1 MLCKDRLL
9 HLCMQ
14 QNLNLWNWSGF
25 SWKCLVSLT
34 NTLRDM
40 LRVHYT
46 TQASYFHTLCP
57 VASHLSFFSKGHSES
72 SSREHVWRS
81 CQKSSHA
88 MHPLASPF
96 GTQNNVI
103 FLCCCSK
110 LLMQH
115 SVAALWN
122 TEAMPGNAQHI
133 FFFFFKPVGWRQNKD
148 NKAHC
153 KNALHFLFWL
163 FEMEN

>member
-72 SSREHVWRS
+72 SSRAHVWRS

-88 MHPLASPF
+88 IRPLAGPF
-96 GTQNNVI
+96 GCLNDVK
-103 FLCCCSK
+103 FLCCFSK
-110 LLMQH
+110 QLMQH
-115 SVAALWN
+115 S
-122 TEAMPGNAQHI
+122 EAMPGNAQHI
-133 FFFFFKPVGWRQNKD
+133 FLNLWVEDKK
-148 NKAHC
+148 
-153 KNALHFLFWL
+153 KNTKTTKQTDALHLCFNFLKWKI
-163 FEMEN
+163 